1 MPPPSEDAAMG
12 GASRGGVGDDATVSD
27 PRFRRLH
34 SDPRFMRFPATTKKV
49 TIDKR
54 FARMFEDPDF
64 GTGGAGRRTDKR
76 GRRTEKAKK
85 SAADDLRE
93 YYDLDEEALLAAEK
107 PGEGGEGGGAEEK
120 SGGGGGCG
128 CGGAREEER
137 PRDRRPD
144 RPDASSD
151 SASSES
157 SEPEPDALE
166 AKLEMSRDRMR
177 GVGLDSESDSSDDS
191 SDDSDDSRDDRDGG
205 SSGSEGVI
213 PRMLAP
219 GAGGLADDIPTSD
232 ATRRLAVVDQEW
244 QHLRAVD
251 ILVVL
256 RSFAPKGGEVTR
268 VVVYPSDFGAE
279 RMRREAVEGPLA
291 AFKPKAKDRAK
302 RVVSRGEKNKGERRK
317 GPEKKNREGGD
328 SDSDSDDDEGS
339 SSGSSSSSGSGS
351 SSSDSDPDASREL
364 MRQYERDR
372 MRYYYAIVEC
382 DSADTARAVYQ
393 QCDGLEFE
401 RSACK
406 LDLRYVPDEDDFSA
420 REVRDEASAVP
431 SDYEPPEFSVKA
443 LQQTNVKLSWD
454 DDDPARRR
462 AFSRKL
468 TEDKLKDEDFAAYMG
483 AGSSDDEED
492 EEEEEG
498 KKGGGGR
505 EAEAREA
512 ARAKKEAERKK
523 YLSLLLGGGGGDGAE
538 DAVKDGS
545 EDAESG
551 SEGGDEADAS
561 DEDEGFTRA
570 AWGASSEGRKGLR
583 ESDRYGNKTGSRR
596 VVEGDM
602 EVTFRAGLEALAE
615 KVGRRKDAAKETT
628 WEKALREQKEKR
640 AAKKRRRKEEEGGA
654 ADDDPFAD
662 ATIRLDDVDG
672 DGDGEGGEGEGE
684 NKRPGVRRPV
694 LRGGPARRRRRR
706 RRRLGRGGVRLGGGG
721 GRRGASARGKKKAAA
736 ARGLRRGSRSGSGDD
751 PFALARRPKDSKRE
765 RRRREREAEADPE
778 RVRAK
783 ADLELLMMD
792 DDAIRGGG
800 GLTAT
805 AGGEGGGRGDA
816 ERGPTE
822 NDANRPKETKRASRK
837 ARLAAKKLLK
847 GKHARRAESDD
858 EAEDGAG
865 AGGTKSSEKAS
876 RVAAPIIDTR
886 DDRFAKLY
894 DSHQFALDPTDPR
907 FKEVRAA
914 GVIAEEKARRKE
926 KAKRRRRR
934 EDAEGGGGD
943 GGGGDFDGG
952 EEASGEGLKRD
963 AEMAAMVAGLKRKA
977 RRRRRGVGRAR
988 E

>member
-1 MPPPSEDAAMG
+1 MPPSEDAAMG

-107 PGEGGEGGGAEEK
+107 PGKAERAAVPK
-120 SGGGGGCG
+120 KKAAAAAAAAAAGRGKKN
-128 CGGAREEER
+128 AP
-137 PRDRRPD
+137 PRDRRLD
-144 RPDASSD
+144 RPEASSD

-191 SDDSDDSRDDRDGG
+191 SDDSDDSRVDRDGG

-302 RVVSRGEKNKGERRK
+302 RSSGGEKNKGERRK
-317 GPEKKNREGGD
+317 GERRKGPEKKGEGGD

-339 SSGSSSSSGSGS
+339 FSGSASSSSSSSSGSGS

-483 AGSSDDEED
+483 AGSSDDDEE

-523 YLSLLLGGGGGDGAE
+523 YLSLLLGGGGGDGSE
-538 DAVKDGS
+538 DAKDGS

-551 SEGGDEADAS
+551 SEGGDEAVAS

-672 DGDGEGGEGEGE
+672 DGDGEGREG
-684 NKRPGVRRPV
+684 KDDPGFDDPFFAEDPLGGDGGDGVDWDAAGSDSEEEEDDAALR
-694 LRGGPARRRRRR
+694 RGG
-706 RRRLGRGGVRLGGGG
+706 
-721 GRRGASARGKKKAAA
+721 KKAAA
-736 ARGLRRGSRSGSGDD
+736 ARGLRRGARSGSGDD

-816 ERGPTE
+816 ERGFSS

-865 AGGTKSSEKAS
+865 TGGTKSSEKAS

-914 GVIAEEKARRKE
+914 GVIAKEKARRKE

-943 GGGGDFDGG
+943 GGGGDGG
-952 EEASGEGLKRD
+952 GGRGERVRGLKRD
-963 AEMAAMVAGLKRKA
+963 AEMAAMVAGLKRKSA
-977 RRRRRGVGRAR
+977 KKKA
-988 E
+988 

>member
-1 MPPPSEDAAMG
+1 MPPSEDAAMG

-107 PGEGGEGGGAEEK
+107 PGKAERAAVPK
-120 SGGGGGCG
+120 KKAAAAAAADADAAGRS
-128 CGGAREEER
+128 
-137 PRDRRPD
+137 RRPD
-144 RPDASSD
+144 HRPDASSD

-177 GVGLDSESDSSDDS
+177 GVGLGSESDSSDDDS
-191 SDDSDDSRDDRDGG
+191 SDDSDDSRDSKDGG

-219 GAGGLADDIPTSD
+219 GAGGLADDVPTMD

-268 VVVYPSDFGAE
+268 VKVYPSDFGAE

-291 AFKPKAKDRAK
+291 AFKPKARKDRA
-302 RVVSRGEKNKGERRK
+302 RRGVSRGEKKNKGERRK
-317 GPEKKNREGGD
+317 GPEKKHREGGD

-483 AGSSDDEED
+483 AGSSDDEE

-538 DAVKDGS
+538 DAIKDGS

-615 KVGRRKDAAKETT
+615 KVGRRKKETT

-640 AAKKRRRKEEEGGA
+640 AAKKRRRKEEEGGT

-672 DGDGEGGEGEGE
+672 DGDGEGGKGKG
-684 NKRPGVRRPV
+684 KRNDPGFDDPFFAEDPLGGDGGDGVDWDAAGSDSEDDDDAALR
-694 LRGGPARRRRRR
+694 RGG
-706 RRRLGRGGVRLGGGG
+706 
-721 GRRGASARGKKKAAA
+721 KKAAA
-736 ARGLRRGSRSGSGDD
+736 ARGLRRGARSGSGDD

-926 KAKRRRRR
+926 KAKQRRRR

-943 GGGGDFDGG
+943 GGGGDGG
-952 EEASGEGLKRD
+952 GGRGERVGGLKRD
-963 AEMAAMVAGLKRKA
+963 AEMAAMVAGLKRKSA
-977 RRRRRGVGRAR
+977 KKKA
-988 E
+988 